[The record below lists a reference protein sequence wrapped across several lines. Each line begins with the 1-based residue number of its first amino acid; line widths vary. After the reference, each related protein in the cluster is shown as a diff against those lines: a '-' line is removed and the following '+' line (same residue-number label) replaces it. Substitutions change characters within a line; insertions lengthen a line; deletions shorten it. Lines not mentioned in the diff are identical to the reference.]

1 MSTVARLLILL
12 RRNQLAKPNQARYEP
27 DEFAVISGAGHD
39 LNSAHG
45 YSTMTYAEH
54 IVSL

>member
-1 MSTVARLLILL
+1 VARLLILL